1 MANINTKTEQQ
12 IAMDNNAYTR
22 QALDARLTG
31 IATSDEIDK
40 ATSGSYRR
48 KALNDISK
56 KNEREMKRFMGKNE
70 VDPYDNTPGGAKV
83 PRDKIMSLT
92 TSSYNSTLLEKIL
105 KASDS
110 SQFQNTTLKFQ
121 EQALSYMQT
130 MSADIKVIAD
140 NYRNAG
146 KGEEA
151 EENNGLEMQ
160 MSNMAK
166 ALAEL
171 NVEGIAKELGK
182 SVYSKLDSS
191 GYGELVKTMYQSMR
205 DTIQGGEFGAM
216 VKGMIQNTMLKQLPL
231 EMQQAITEFRNDP
244 VKLAQL
250 QLNKLATSDNR
261 AIRDIFGSMY
271 RGMKPDISA
280 KEKKIDMS
288 AKAVFDNKFY
298 TSVTKVIPEQLYK
311 IVAAL
316 EGKEQMIFDWDGKQD
331 YISESEEVARRVK
344 ARGGTSPEDIQRRAM
359 SALDY
364 VFEQAATSQGVNANS
379 IFKLDSNGSIKRDTN
394 SKQIQFRSSRIKEIL
409 MKMTTSELMPE
420 QFATASPAVILSYI
434 GIDKNK
440 KDIGLYYKDIID
452 IQLMLKAG
460 GFEDRNEALEDLTTL
475 KENLDNSNKVIKQ
488 GMINR
493 DTEQIKTRI
502 MQSSAMSADTKD
514 MLLNMF
520 NRQGMHAWGGGG
532 SGNNSGAGSPGR
544 PSTGDSYV
552 RQNSISNSMDMNT
565 DYNAIMQLLTN
576 LENNPEQLSDRDID
590 KSRDYLDNV
599 LGGRFTKNEQDKI
612 IPKNRLVEF
621 RAKVDSMYQYN
632 AISKEN
638 YNRLMNVQDVDSM
651 DEASKKAF
659 DNGNA
664 KLLKASELYKTLTDA
679 GYTAPA
685 QMAKQGI
692 TLTIAKR
699 RGYISSPTDLMKV
712 IKDDGSIDTAQ
723 LAKFNLTYLDP
734 ESDEWRYLSKQANEN
749 TRGII
754 GRGTITKQIS
764 TTLSTIFGDPKIA
777 NKAGIAVGSAAGL
790 GVAKILKD
798 QGIVTNPKFGWLL
811 GAVGGSLMTMQRT
824 RRFVNDVFGP
834 DGDVKGANGYSNKE
848 IFMAKAMSQYL
859 PAIGVGGKAATMIM
873 KAMSSFGPFGQAMG
887 LITGPILGYGIGLA
901 TASIAPKFGKWL
913 FKERDQDSKLG
924 KFANLLKEVPF
935 VKRFFNLPDTRN
947 DNEVRVDAVRRLQQ
961 HFLAKAADFRSK
973 GMNDKATK
981 YKSLA
986 AELEGHAK
994 EMERMVQ
1001 IIRKEEKKDDE
1012 NFNQGTV
1019 DQCNSSIAEHWKAIN
1034 DIIDKTEDGQD
1045 KNDFNRFLN
1054 EEEGTREERNRRSG
1068 AAYQEYNRT
1077 NQENLDKIQSKIQDY
1092 WDAED
1097 ADRDAMRRMLSGE
1110 DDMPS
1115 LNIADADLRKRFEV
1129 ITLKQSQGKD
1139 VSGEYKAW
1147 LKELKKKDPESY
1159 ETLKE
1164 NLEHGSKMIQ
1174 IKEDLLD
1181 EIKKDLKAEGFSGS
1195 TVELDEMANRRL
1207 QMAIANKGFGKSV
1220 LGIAGNT
1227 GADWLSRLTG
1237 KLSGTALD
1245 DTERGLLRSQM
1256 DIFNSYGIDLK
1267 DHNKGDESRVN
1278 RTELQQYR
1286 VDAYKEMLKN
1296 YNGDRS
1302 AEAIKRYWMDTYGK
1316 DIQGFEQLTNKE
1328 IRRIQGNGGR
1338 GTDPIKMSQL
1348 SKKHFKTGES
1358 LSIAGC
1364 SVAAITNA
1372 LIYMGIEAP
1381 EPDTLIGIANNFLTS
1396 NGGITSDFFIAVADS
1411 LGLKSQ
1417 IFNSNDNNFTVDTFK
1432 YFKPG
1437 KNEGLIA
1444 LLRNQFNNGYHYVTI
1459 KTVKGRT
1466 LIIDDPE
1473 QRGLKEV
1480 TAAEIISRTEELISI
1495 KASTNTNEVPTAE
1508 AAVSSKSVNSNG
1520 GNIIERLKGGVTNLI
1535 KNAVN
1540 PSNMLMSTIPMGSA
1554 TSDGSGGILS
1564 SIIDTL
1570 KNTVFNVRVI
1580 DDLTLPLKMGDREAA
1595 LAISKMQM
1603 NQDIPSGVK
1612 SYARFIRRSLGNKD
1626 IQNEFE
1632 EQDLMQETIINGGL
1646 TAGKSTGAGGKG
1658 SGAAVAEGEQTE
1670 DGGKRKGLIGSV
1682 LDFLGFGDDKNPD
1695 GKPKSIGDKVK
1706 SGAASLL
1713 MKGAALAGNLAVA
1726 LPALTGMKIFGTV
1739 KDMAGNRAGAAARNI
1754 FHNYGEEDQ
1763 QQFDENGNEIKAG
1776 SFRDWSGSIRNLRD
1790 AKNVVKAGVLA
1801 QGGIATGYK
1810 FISNTLSK
1818 KTPQAIKTIGNAMVG
1833 STGPL
1838 AMITKVLNKVFVE
1851 LPGWLTAHI
1860 LKSGKIADIIGGA
1873 GVVKEG
1879 LEACIGF
1886 ITKACTK
1893 LKDKLGKKLAEKG
1906 AALLGKS
1913 AGGKFLKKIFGKLP
1927 GGLLVTAAIQLP
1939 FAAYDGFFHAG
1950 EIVHKDINTM
1960 SFMDR
1965 FKVMLAKIFYDIGP
1979 DILVGLAT
1987 ASCPPLSILGDIC
2000 VSLWRM
2006 VFTFE
2011 ELLKLAGLIN
2021 DDNVQNELNKA
2032 EKEGADAVTDLVE
2045 GSEKGKGGTTNTG
2058 GGGSTGGGGVTASYK
2073 PGGYYNNA
2081 TSNGGSNSYYNGA
2094 NVAAA
2099 GGAGYY
2105 NSNQGSVNNLTLS
2118 GNASNKYAGN
2128 IASIQDSRFT
2138 AAHEGFVGHVYRDSE
2153 GYRTIGY
2160 GFNIDSG
2167 RFSKEQVDRW
2177 TRNGIS
2183 QEEAMQVLQE
2193 ELGKTRSK
2201 LEKYD
2206 WFNKLD
2212 PVRQGAILDMSYN
2225 MGVGWIDKFP
2235 KAMNALKSGDFET
2248 AANEILN
2255 STYAKQVKGRAYEIA
2270 ELIKYGDGGNA
2281 NMKLNANG
2289 VLEPTPLTNGWAS
2302 PVKGEPYVTSAFG
2315 PRNVKKGSSNHK
2327 GVDIRAGKGDPI
2339 LAAKD
2344 GVVIDVSPAHN
2355 AIGIEHADGTISR
2368 YLHNSTVMVKKGDQ
2382 VKQGQQI
2389 ATAGKVG
2396 ASGRPVPEWGEHLHF
2411 EIMKNGQRIDP
2422 FIELGLTKDQLK
2434 LSPESQSRENIGYL
2448 QRNTWLLDQ
2457 AKSKAD
2463 EKLLAADATK
2473 KSENREAG
2481 GPDPGSESTKVYN
2494 GNTTIVNRDI
2504 QIENFLI
2511 SLDDKFNKMLELLS
2525 KLVNISTESTNNMM
2539 SEAIGPARI

>member
-31 IATSDEIDK
+31 IAASDEIDK

-48 KALNDISK
+48 KTLNDISK

-140 NYRNAG
+140 NYRNTG

-205 DTIQGGEFGAM
+205 DTIQGGEFGTM

-231 EMQQAITEFRNDP
+231 EMQQLITEFRNDP

-261 AIRDIFGSMY
+261 AVRDIFGSMY

-359 SALDY
+359 TALDY
-364 VFEQAATSQGVNANS
+364 VFEQAATTQGVNASS
-379 IFKLDSNGSIKRDTN
+379 IFKLDSNGSIKRDKN
-394 SKQIQFRSSRIKEIL
+394 NKQIQFRSSRIKEIL

-475 KENLDNSNKVIKQ
+475 KEDLDNSNKVIKQ

-502 MQSSAMSADTKD
+502 MQSTSMSADTKD

-520 NRQGMHAWGGGG
+520 NRQGMHNWGGGG
-532 SGNNSGAGSPGR
+532 SGNNSGAGSPGIA
-544 PSTGDSYV
+544 STGDSYV
-552 RQNSISNSMDMNT
+552 RRNNISNSMDMNT
-565 DYNAIMQLLTN
+565 DYNAIMQILTN

-590 KSRDYLDNV
+590 KTRGYLDNV
-599 LGGRFTKNEQDKI
+599 LGGRFTNNEQDKI
-612 IPKNRLVEF
+612 IPKNKLAEF
-621 RAKVDSMYQYN
+621 RAKAESMYQYN
-632 AISKEN
+632 AISKDN
-638 YNRLMNVQDVDSM
+638 YTKLMNVQDVNSI
-651 DEASKKAF
+651 DEATQKIF

-734 ESDEWRYLSKQANEN
+734 ESDEWKYLSKQANEN

-798 QGIVTNPKFGWLL
+798 QGIITNPKFGWLL

-834 DGDVKGANGYSNKE
+834 DGDIKGANGYSNKE
-848 IFMAKAMSQYL
+848 IFMAKAMSKYL

-924 KFANLLKEVPF
+924 KFANLLKEIPF
-935 VKRFFNLPDTRN
+935 VKRFFNLPDNRN

-973 GMNDKATK
+973 GMNDKAAK

-986 AELEGHAK
+986 AELDDHAK
-994 EMERMVQ
+994 EMEKLVQ

-1012 NFNQGTV
+1012 NFNQGTI
-1019 DQCNSSIAEHWKAIN
+1019 DQANISISKHWEAIN
-1034 DIIDKTEDGQD
+1034 SIVAKTEDEQD

-1054 EEEGTREERNRRSG
+1054 EEEDTREERNRRSG

-1097 ADRDAMRRMLSGE
+1097 ADRDAMRKMLSGE

-1115 LNIADADLRKRFEV
+1115 MEIADNDLRKRFEV
-1129 ITLKQSQGKD
+1129 ITLKQSQGED
-1139 VSGEYKAW
+1139 VSAEYKAW
-1147 LKELKKKDPESY
+1147 LKDLKEKDPNSY

-1164 NLEHGSKMIQ
+1164 NLEHGSKMNQ

-1237 KLSGTALD
+1237 KMSGTALD
-1245 DTERGLLRSQM
+1245 DAERGLLRSQM
-1256 DIFNSYGIDLK
+1256 DIFNTYGFDVPDDVVVDGNRVERKVRPKVSGSARKGSTYGIGRPG
-1267 DHNKGDESRVN
+1267 NKKGSGRPG
-1278 RTELQQYR
+1278 
-1286 VDAYKEMLKN
+1286 A
-1296 YNGDRS
+1296 
-1302 AEAIKRYWMDTYGK
+1302 
-1316 DIQGFEQLTNKE
+1316 
-1328 IRRIQGNGGR
+1328 R

-1348 SKKHFKTGES
+1348 SKKHFKSGES
-1358 LSIAGC
+1358 LSVAGC

-1396 NGGITSDFFIAVADS
+1396 NGGITSDFFVAVADS
-1411 LGLKSQ
+1411 LGLKAQ
-1417 IFNSNDNNFTVDTFK
+1417 IFNNSDNNFTVDTFK

-1444 LLRNQFNNGYHYVTI
+1444 LLRNQFNNGYHYITI
-1459 KTVKGRT
+1459 KTVRGRT
-1466 LIIDDPE
+1466 LVIDDPE
-1473 QRGLKEV
+1473 QKGLKEV
-1480 TAAEIISRTEELISI
+1480 TAAEVISRVEELISI
-1495 KASTNTNEVPTAE
+1495 KASTNAEDVPTAE
-1508 AAVSSKSVNSNG
+1508 PAVNSKSVNSKG
-1520 GNIIERLKGGVTNLI
+1520 GRNIIERLKGGVTNLI
-1535 KNAVN
+1535 KNTID
-1540 PSNMLMSTIPMGSA
+1540 PSNMIMSTIPMGSA
-1554 TSDGSGGILS
+1554 TPDGSGGLFS

-1570 KNTVFNVRVI
+1570 KSTIFNVRVI
-1580 DDLTLPLKMGDREAA
+1580 DDLTLPLKMGDKEAA

-1658 SGAAVAEGEQTE
+1658 SGAGVAEQEGQENK
-1670 DGGKRKGLIGSV
+1670 GKNLIGTA
-1682 LDFLGFGDDKNPD
+1682 LDFLGFGDKDKNPD
-1695 GKPKSIGDKVK
+1695 GKPKSIGDRVK
-1706 SGAASLL
+1706 SGATSVL
-1713 MKGAALAGNLAVA
+1713 MKGAALAGNLAIA
-1726 LPALTGMKIFGTV
+1726 LPTLTGMKLFGTA
-1739 KDMAGNRAGAAARNI
+1739 KDMAVDRAGAAARNI
-1754 FHNYGEEDQ
+1754 FHNYSEEDQ

-1776 SFRDWSGSIRNLRD
+1776 SFRDWSGSIRNLKD
-1790 AKNVVKAGVLA
+1790 AKNVIKGATLA
-1801 QGGIATGYK
+1801 QGAIATGYK
-1810 FISNTLSK
+1810 FVSNTLSK
-1818 KTPQAIKTIGNAMVG
+1818 KAPQAVKTLGNAMVG

-1851 LPGWLTAHI
+1851 IPGWLTAHI
-1860 LKSGKIADIIGGA
+1860 LKSGKIADIIGGS
-1873 GVVKEG
+1873 GIVKEA
-1879 LEACIGF
+1879 LESCIGF
-1886 ITKACTK
+1886 ITKACAK

-1906 AALLGKS
+1906 AELLGKS

-1950 EIVHKDINTM
+1950 EILHKDINTM
-1960 SFMDR
+1960 SFFDR
-1965 FKVMLAKIFYDIGP
+1965 FKVMIAKIFYDIGP

-1987 ASCPPLSILGDIC
+1987 ASCPPLSVLGDIC

-2011 ELLKLAGLIN
+2011 DLLKLTGLLKN
-2021 DDNVQNELNKA
+2021 DNVQNELDKA
-2032 EKEGADAVTDLVE
+2032 EKEGADAVTELVE
-2045 GSEKGKGGTTNTG
+2045 GSEKGKGGATNTG
-2058 GGGSTGGGGVTASYK
+2058 GGDPTTSGGATASYT
-2073 PGGYYNNA
+2073 PGGHYNN
-2081 TSNGGSNSYYNGA
+2081 SSSGGGSNSYYNGA
-2094 NVAAA
+2094 NTAAA

-2118 GNASNKYAGN
+2118 GNASSKYSGN
-2128 IASIQDSRFT
+2128 ITSIQDSRFT

-2225 MGVGWIDKFP
+2225 MGVGWIDRFP

-2281 NMKLNANG
+2281 NMKPNANG
-2289 VLEPTPLTNGWAS
+2289 VLEPIPLTNGWAS

-2315 PRNVKKGSSNHK
+2315 PRNVKKGSKDHK
-2327 GVDIRAGKGDPI
+2327 GVDIRAAKGDPI

-2344 GVVIDVSPAHN
+2344 GIVKDVSVAHN
-2355 AIGIEHADGTISR
+2355 AITLEHGDGTMTR

-2396 ASGRPVPEWGEHLHF
+2396 SSGRPVPEWGEHLHF
-2411 EIMKNGQRIDP
+2411 EIMKNGEKIDP

-2463 EKLLAADATK
+2463 EKLLAVDTTK